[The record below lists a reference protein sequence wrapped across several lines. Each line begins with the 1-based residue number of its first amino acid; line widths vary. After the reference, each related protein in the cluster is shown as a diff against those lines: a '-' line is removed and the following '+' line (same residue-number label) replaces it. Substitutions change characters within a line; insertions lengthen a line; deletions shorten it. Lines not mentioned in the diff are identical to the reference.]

1 MTEQRGEA
9 RIDHNVR
16 LFVHVHRA
24 DDEPEMVGVSLEGEA
39 VDFSAHG
46 MQFKTK
52 AELSPGTRLNITVG
66 IGKPFCMYLLRG
78 DLRWSRRT
86 EDGQYSMGVLLIP
99 AEGTDFDTW
108 LEAFDQLFD
117 DTPD

>member
-1 MTEQRGEA
+1 MITTCDCLYMWIELMTNQRWSVFPSK
-9 RIDHNVR
+9 VR
-16 LFVHVHRA
+16 L
-24 DDEPEMVGVSLEGEA
+24 SI
-39 VDFSAHG
+39 FSAHG
-46 MQFKTK
+46 MRFKTK